1 MILLIGAML
10 GFVSVAFGAFSEHG
24 LRETITSEQ
33 FRFLMTAVR
42 YNQVHAVIVVVIGLF
57 FQSNHSCTNT
67 TQLKWSATLFIIG
80 TILFSFS
87 IYLSVSLQMPSIVY
101 LTPLG
106 GITIMVGW
114 LTLAVAAI
122 KTLQSSNNRVRS

>member
-42 YNQVHAVIVVVIGLF
+42 YNQVHAVIVVALQLF
-57 FQSNHSCTNT
+57 
-67 TQLKWSATLFIIG
+67 
-80 TILFSFS
+80 
-87 IYLSVSLQMPSIVY
+87 
-101 LTPLG
+101 
-106 GITIMVGW
+106 
-114 LTLAVAAI
+114 
-122 KTLQSSNNRVRS
+122 

>member
-1 MILLIGAML
+1 MILLIGAIL

-67 TQLKWSATLFIIG
+67 SQLKWSAALFIIG
-80 TILFSFS
+80 TIIFDR
-87 IYLSVSLQMPSIVY
+87 
-101 LTPLG
+101 
-106 GITIMVGW
+106 
-114 LTLAVAAI
+114 
-122 KTLQSSNNRVRS
+122 KE